1 MACQDGRVDCIAL
14 LLDTVDVN
22 SATSKEGWTPA
33 IISCQSGHVLVLK
46 LLIEHQADLN
56 RPNYQSSTLLHMA
69 SLFGRVKIVS
79 LLIRNHVD
87 IRNHARGET
96 PLFLARQHGHKRAT
110 ELLMEHEAEE
120 GGERMSEANLE
131 EWKVQLIHE

>member
-1 MACQDGRVDCIAL
+1 M
-14 LLDTVDVN
+14 
-22 SATSKEGWTPA
+22 
-33 IISCQSGHVLVLK
+33 
-46 LLIEHQADLN
+46 
-56 RPNYQSSTLLHMA
+56 HMA
-69 SLFGRVKIVS
+69 SLFGRVKMVS
-79 LLIRNHVD
+79 LLIHNHVD
-87 IRNHARGET
+87 INARNARGET